1 MKFYDV
7 INKRSSI
14 RDFDN
19 EIIDRDT
26 VKRIIDAA
34 YKAPSNDHLKDYE
47 FIVITDKTIASK
59 VIDAIPK
66 SFTDKEIDD
75 FLTFAKDDIQRNAY
89 KNAIPKQHRML
100 LDASIL
106 IIPLMKKKSDILHP
120 DNLSSLNCFA
130 TIWCSIE
137 NMWLAA
143 TSEGYGCNLRIPMD
157 GEENQARKILG
168 FPENYLM
175 PCFFAIGKPS
185 KDAKKCKQI
194 DYNLDEL
201 IHYNKF

>member
-1 MKFYDV
+1 MEFYDV

-19 EIIDRDT
+19 EFIDKDT
-26 VKRIIDAA
+26 IKRIIDAA
-34 YKAPSNDHLKDYE
+34 YKAPSNDHLKDYH
-47 FIVITDKTIASK
+47 FIVVTDKTIAAK

-66 SFTDKEIDD
+66 SFTDKEIDE
-75 FLTFAKDDIQRNAY
+75 FLTFANNDIQRNAY
-89 KNAIPKQHRML
+89 KSAIPKQHRML
-100 LDASIL
+100 LDASVL
-106 IIPLMKKKSDILHP
+106 IIPLMKKKSDIMHP

-143 TSEGYGCNLRIPMD
+143 TSEGYGCNLRIPME
-157 GEENQARKILG
+157 GEESQARNILG
-168 FPENYLM
+168 FSENYLM

-185 KDAKKCKQI
+185 CDAKKCKQI